1 MSALLLFTNNASAA
15 TVTPLGVSDTSLG
28 LAVGTGAL
36 FPAPS
41 APGTVF
47 LGTLTNPATPITVN
61 EIVLVTARS
70 GDTLTITRAQ
80 EGTAGQVWPVG
91 STFQLLVTAGA
102 LESFTQPPTLQAQA
116 TNFAT
121 DTGAANAYVAAFSP
135 AITAPIEGAP
145 LRVLIGHTN
154 TGPSTLNVDGTARPI
169 TAQDGSALGPGEII
183 AGGVQSFTWN
193 GSAYVI
199 STQTAQIAYS
209 KQVARRC
216 CLMGDS
222 ITENCNTDTLD
233 TLPWPSLNISHQNDS
248 WWSWAARLT
257 QQRIFLDP
265 FLNFGIGGNTTAQ
278 MLARFASTV
287 MANIDSFDILFL
299 MGGTNDVIDG
309 TVLPP
314 ATFANLTNMAN
325 QVLAEGK
332 IVVMISPPPFGAALT
347 PSTAQ
352 RQQLNSAASLCRE
365 WAKTTAGVIWVDTV
379 RALTDPTTG
388 INGYNYPPL
397 FFGDGIHPSGG
408 GAYRIGQKVAD
419 AIAVL
424 LPPGP
429 DVFVSQAD
437 VYDPTNNPNGN
448 RVTNGGFTVTSG
460 GTITNGSGAL
470 AGNFQS
476 QKLSGTWINS
486 EVVFSVVAGAQG
498 LNAPAGNKQHIV
510 VNMAP
515 GNTTNEMILLTS
527 NPQLTTFLPGDQ
539 IYAEVGVDISSIS
552 NMWYAQLGIIDSDGS
567 QFPTNAWDG
576 YDPYGTASANLNLWD
591 PQTYTNLVFRT
602 PIYTVQEGVQIY
614 WKMIFAF
621 NGTAGATATI
631 DLIGATIRKVN

>member
-1 MSALLLFTNNASAA
+1 MTILLFTNNASAA
-15 TVTPLGVSDTSLG
+15 TVTPLGISDTTVDV
-28 LAVGTGAL
+28 AVGAGAL

-41 APGTVF
+41 APATAF

-70 GDTLTITRAQ
+70 GDTMTITRAQ
-80 EGTAGQVWPVG
+80 EGTTAQVWPAG
-91 STFQLLVTAGA
+91 SVLQLLVTAGE
-102 LESFTQPPTLQAQA
+102 LNSFAQPATLQAQA
-116 TNFAT
+116 GNFAQ

-135 AITAPIEGAP
+135 PIAAPIAGAP
-145 LRVLIGHTN
+145 LRVHIANTN
-154 TGPSTLNVDGTARPI
+154 TGPSTLNVDGTARPV
-169 TAQDGSALGPGEII
+169 TAQDGTALGPGEIV
-183 AGGVQSFTWN
+183 AGGVTTFIWN

-199 STQTAQIAYS
+199 GTQTAQVAYS

-233 TLPWPSLNISHQNDS
+233 TLPWPDLNISHQNDS

-257 QQRIFLDP
+257 QQRIFLNP
-265 FLNFGIGGNTTAQ
+265 FLNFGIGGNTTAD
-278 MLARFASTV
+278 MLGRFAATV
-287 MANIDSFDILFL
+287 MANIANFDILFL

-309 TVLPP
+309 TITPSQ
-314 ATFANLTNMAN
+314 TFANLTNMAN

-332 IVVMISPPPFGAALT
+332 VVVMISPPPFGAALN

-352 RQQLNSAASLCRE
+352 RQQLNSAASKCRE
-365 WAKTTAGVIWVDTV
+365 WAKTQPGVIWVDTV

-408 GAYRIGQKVAD
+408 GTYRIGQKVAD
-419 AIAVL
+419 AISVL

-437 VYDPTNNPNGN
+437 QYDPTNNPNGN
-448 RVTNGGFTVTSG
+448 RVPNGGFTVTSG

-470 AGNFQS
+470 AADFQA
-476 QKLSGTWINS
+476 QKTSGTWINS

-498 LNAPAGNKQHIV
+498 LNAPAGNKQHIA

-515 GNTTNEMILLTS
+515 GNTTNEVVAITS
-527 NPQLTTFLPGDQ
+527 NPQITSLVPGDQ
-539 IYAEVGVDISSIS
+539 IYAEVTMDISSIT

-567 QFPTNAWDG
+567 QFPTNTWDG

-614 WKMIFAF
+614 FKLLFAF

-631 DLIGATIRKVN
+631 DLTGATIRKVN